1 LQFRKLGVLGFELS
15 WDHVKIGVGL
25 GFLMTSS
32 ALETHNED
40 AIFAFYYLKEHC
52 ATIHIFR
59 TLDWHFSVRCLQ
71 VMT

>member
-1 LQFRKLGVLGFELS
+1 MGVLGFELS
-15 WDHVKIGVGL
+15 WDDVKIGVGL
-25 GFLMTSS
+25 DFLITSS

-40 AIFAFYYLKEHC
+40 VIFASYCLKEHC

-59 TLDWHFSVRCLQ
+59 TLNSHFSVCCLQ